1 MNNGIKS
8 IPTDL
13 IIMFLL
19 SFPLVVSS
27 PSLAQELSGLQ
38 IMINE
43 DNREDG
49 DDQISSSVF
58 HLINKRG
65 QKRLRDTVRRWKDY
79 DGKDGFDEKT
89 IIFFQSPPEIQGTG
103 FLNWSYPDINKD
115 DDQWLYLPALRKIKR
130 ISASD
135 KEDSFMGTD
144 FTFDDMGDRE
154 VEEDIHKLIRQETFE
169 GKQCFIVEST
179 PKEKD
184 YIYSKKLVWVI
195 NREWIIPKTEY
206 YDRKGK
212 LLKHLQ
218 VQWHKV
224 QEIWSWQDVVMKNVQ
239 TGHQT
244 VIEVKDTKFNL
255 GFKDTLFTQRTLRRE
270 GK

>member
-1 MNNGIKS
+1 MNKWIKS
-8 IPTDL
+8 IL
-13 IIMFLL
+13 MYLVKMFLICL
-19 SFPLVVSS
+19 FPFSLS

-43 DNREDG
+43 DTREDG
-49 DDQISSSVF
+49 DDQISSSIF
-58 HLINKRG
+58 YLINKRG
-65 QKRLRDTVRRWKDY
+65 QKRIRDTVRKWKDY

-89 IIFFQSPPEIQGTG
+89 IIFFQSPPEVQGTG
-103 FLNWSYPDINKD
+103 FLNWSYPDITKD

-154 VEEDIHKLIRQETFE
+154 VEEDTHKRIGQETFE
-169 GKQCFIVEST
+169 NKKCYIVEST

-184 YIYSKKLVWVI
+184 YMYSKKLVWVVD
-195 NREWIIPKTEY
+195 REWIIPKVEF
-206 YDRKGK
+206 YDRKGR
-212 LLKHLQ
+212 LLKHLK

-224 QEIWSWQDVVMKNVQ
+224 QGIWTWKGCVMKNVQ

-244 VIEVKDTKFNL
+244 IIEVKDTKFNL
-255 GFKDTLFTQRTLRRE
+255 GYKDNLFTQRTLRRE